1 MFKLLQFHLYIHTT
15 RRFVMKTLSER
26 LRYLLKVNELTEDA
40 LAKQVNVSQQAVN
53 YVLNGKTRSPKNIL
67 EIATA
72 LGVNPHWLKTGEGS
86 PDIDVSAFTS
96 EKDDDHDLRV
106 DLLDAE
112 LAAHSSGIINL
123 KYPDVISTIFFTHEG
138 VKRILGRTTTDGVYM
153 FKVPTDS
160 MAPTITQNDIVFIDT
175 NVKEYIGEGVYSF
188 NLNGETY
195 IKRLQR
201 LPTGVIMALSDNPL
215 YHPFEITEALLD
227 TAEII
232 GKFIKAVELK
242 PKDL

>member
-1 MFKLLQFHLYIHTT
+1 MKLE
-15 RRFVMKTLSER
+15 TLAAR
-26 LRYLLKVNELTEDA
+26 VKYMMDFNA
-40 LAKQVNVSQQAVN
+40 LSQQSLADQVGVSQQAIGQILKGDISN
-53 YVLNGKTRSPKNIL
+53 PKKIL
-67 EIATA
+67 EISTA
-72 LGVNPHWLKTGEGS
+72 LGVNPHWLKTGKGPME
-86 PDIDVSAFTS
+86 PTS
-96 EKDDDHDLRV
+96 QISSMSMQKDDDHTLRV

-123 KYPDVISTIFFTHEG
+123 EYPDVISSIFFTHEG
-138 VKRILGRTTTDGVYM
+138 VKQILGRTTTDGVYM

-215 YHPFEITEALLD
+215 YHPLKSQKTYSTPPRLL
-227 TAEII
+227 
-232 GKFIKAVELK
+232 GSLLK
-242 PKDL
+242 RWN

>member
-1 MFKLLQFHLYIHTT
+1 MSDLATRLQTLLYEK
-15 RRFVMKTLSER
+15 RLSM
-26 LRYLLKVNELTEDA
+26 NA
-40 LAKQVNVSQQAVN
+40 FAKMVGVSQPAIAKIIS
-53 YVLNGKTRSPKNIL
+53 GDTRDPKNIL

-86 PDIDVSAFTS
+86 PDADVFAFTS
-96 EKDDDHDLRV
+96 EKDDDHTLRV

-112 LAAHSSGIINL
+112 LAAHSSGIINAE
-123 KYPDVISTIFFTHEG
+123 YPDVISSIFFTHEG

-160 MAPTITQNDIVFIDT
+160 MGPTITQNDIVFIDT

-215 YHPFEITEALLD
+215 YHPFEITEDLFD
-227 TAEII
+227 TAKII
-232 GKFIKAVELK
+232 GKFIKTVELK

>member
-1 MFKLLQFHLYIHTT
+1 MTT
-15 RRFVMKTLSER
+15 LAER
-26 LRYLLKVNELTEDA
+26 LATLMAEKGLSQAELA
-40 LAKQVNVSQQAVN
+40 RIIGVKQPSIFKILSGQT
-53 YVLNGKTRSPKNIL
+53 LNPKNIL

-86 PDIDVSAFTS
+86 PDADVFAFTS
-96 EKDDDHDLRV
+96 EKDDDHTLRV

-123 KYPDVISTIFFTHEG
+123 EYPDVISSIFFTHEG

-160 MAPTITQNDIVFIDT
+160 MMPTITQNDIVFIDT

-215 YHPFEITEALLD
+215 YHPFEITEDLFD

>member
-1 MFKLLQFHLYIHTT
+1 MSNLST
-15 RRFVMKTLSER
+15 RFKTLLDEKR
-26 LRYLLKVNELTEDA
+26 LSMNA
-40 LAKQVNVSQQAVN
+40 FAKQVGVSQPAIAKIASGET
-53 YVLNGKTRSPKNIL
+53 LNPKNIL

-72 LGVNPHWLKTGEGS
+72 LGVNAHWLKTGEGER
-86 PDIDVSAFTS
+86 DADVFAFTS
-96 EKDDDHDLRV
+96 EKDDDHTLRV

-123 KYPDVISTIFFTHEG
+123 EYPDVISSIFFTHEG
-138 VKRILGRTTTDGVYM
+138 VKRILGKTTTDGVYM

-215 YHPFEITEALLD
+215 YHPFEITEDLFD
-227 TAEII
+227 TAKII

>member
-1 MFKLLQFHLYIHTT
+1 MSDLATRLQTLLYEK
-15 RRFVMKTLSER
+15 RLSM
-26 LRYLLKVNELTEDA
+26 NA
-40 LAKQVNVSQQAVN
+40 FAKMVGVSQPAIAKIIS
-53 YVLNGKTRSPKNIL
+53 GDTRDPKNIL

-86 PDIDVSAFTS
+86 PDADVFVFTS
-96 EKDDDHDLRV
+96 EKDDDHTLRV

-112 LAAHSSGIINL
+112 LAAHSSGIINAE
-123 KYPDVISTIFFTHEG
+123 YPDVISSIFFTHEG

-160 MAPTITQNDIVFIDT
+160 MVPTITQNDIVFIDT

-215 YHPFEITEALLD
+215 YHPFEITEDLFD
-227 TAEII
+227 TAKII

>member
-1 MFKLLQFHLYIHTT
+1 MSDLATRLQDKLYEQRISVNAFS
-15 RRFVMKTLSER
+15 K
-26 LRYLLKVNELTEDA
+26 KVG
-40 LAKQVNVSQQAVN
+40 VSQQAISKIIRGET
-53 YVLNGKTRSPKNIL
+53 LNPKNIL

-86 PDIDVSAFTS
+86 PDADVFAFTS
-96 EKDDDHDLRV
+96 EKDDDHTLRV

-112 LAAHSSGIINL
+112 LAAHSSGIINAE
-123 KYPDVISTIFFTHEG
+123 YPDVISSIFFTHEG

-160 MAPTITQNDIVFIDT
+160 MVPTITQNDIVFIDT

-215 YHPFEITEALLD
+215 YHPFEITESLFD
-227 TAEII
+227 TAKII

>member
-1 MFKLLQFHLYIHTT
+1 MSDLATRLQDKLYEQRISVNAFS
-15 RRFVMKTLSER
+15 K
-26 LRYLLKVNELTEDA
+26 KVG
-40 LAKQVNVSQQAVN
+40 VSQQAISKIIRGET
-53 YVLNGKTRSPKNIL
+53 LNPKNIL

-72 LGVNPHWLKTGEGS
+72 LGVNAHWLKTGEGS
-86 PDIDVSAFTS
+86 PDVDVFAFTS
-96 EKDDDHDLRV
+96 EKDDAHALRV

-123 KYPDVISTIFFTHEG
+123 EYPDVISSIFFTHEG
-138 VKRILGRTTTDGVYM
+138 VKQILGRTTTDGVYM

-195 IKRLQR
+195 IKRLQH

-215 YHPFEITEALLD
+215 YHPFEITEDLFD

>member
-1 MFKLLQFHLYIHTT
+1 
-15 RRFVMKTLSER
+15 MKTLSDR

-40 LAKQVNVSQQAVN
+40 LAKKVNVSQQAIN

-72 LGVNPHWLKTGEGS
+72 LGVNAHWLKTGEGS
-86 PDIDVSAFTS
+86 PEVDVFGFTS
-96 EKDDDHDLRV
+96 EKDNDHTLRV

-123 KYPDVISTIFFTHEG
+123 EYPDVISSIFFTHEG

-160 MAPTITQNDIVFIDT
+160 MVPTITQNDIVFIDT

-215 YHPFEITEALLD
+215 YHPFEITEELFD
-227 TAEII
+227 TAKII

>member
-1 MFKLLQFHLYIHTT
+1 MTT
-15 RRFVMKTLSER
+15 LAER
-26 LRYLLKVNELTEDA
+26 LATLMAEKGLSQAELA
-40 LAKQVNVSQQAVN
+40 RIIGVKQPSIFKILSGQT
-53 YVLNGKTRSPKNIL
+53 LNPKNIL

-72 LGVNPHWLKTGEGS
+72 LEVNPHWLKTGEGS
-86 PDIDVSAFTS
+86 SDADVFAFTS
-96 EKDDDHDLRV
+96 EKDDDHTLRV

-112 LAAHSSGIINL
+112 LAAHSSGIINAE
-123 KYPDVISTIFFTHEG
+123 YPDVISSIFFTHEG
-138 VKRILGRTTTDGVYM
+138 VKRILGKTTTDGVYM

-215 YHPFEITEALLD
+215 YHPFEITEDLFD

>member
-1 MFKLLQFHLYIHTT
+1 MSTLATRLQDTLYEQ
-15 RRFVMKTLSER
+15 RLSVNAFSK
-26 LRYLLKVNELTEDA
+26 KVGI
-40 LAKQVNVSQQAVN
+40 SQQAISKIIRGET
-53 YVLNGKTRSPKNIL
+53 LNPKNIV

-72 LGVNPHWLKTGEGS
+72 LGVDVNWLKTGEGER
-86 PDIDVSAFTS
+86 DADVFAFTS
-96 EKDDDHDLRV
+96 EKDDDHTLRV

-123 KYPDVISTIFFTHEG
+123 EYPDVISSIFFTHEG

-160 MAPTITQNDIVFIDT
+160 MVPTITQNDIVFIDT

-215 YHPFEITEALLD
+215 YHPFEITEDLFD

>member
-1 MFKLLQFHLYIHTT
+1 MSDLATRLQDKLYEQRISVNAFS
-15 RRFVMKTLSER
+15 K
-26 LRYLLKVNELTEDA
+26 KVG
-40 LAKQVNVSQQAVN
+40 VSQQAISKIIR
-53 YVLNGKTRSPKNIL
+53 GKTLNPKNIL

-72 LGVNPHWLKTGEGS
+72 LGVNAHWLKTGEGS
-86 PDIDVSAFTS
+86 PDAGVFAFTS
-96 EKDDDHDLRV
+96 EKDDDHTLRV

-112 LAAHSSGIINL
+112 LAAHSSGIINAE
-123 KYPDVISTIFFTHEG
+123 YPDVISSIFFTHEG
-138 VKRILGRTTTDGVYM
+138 VKRILGKTTTDGVYM

-215 YHPFEITEALLD
+215 YHPFEITEDLFD

>member
-1 MFKLLQFHLYIHTT
+1 MTT
-15 RRFVMKTLSER
+15 LAER
-26 LRYLLKVNELTEDA
+26 LTSIMAEKGLSQAELARMTGLKQPSVF
-40 LAKQVNVSQQAVN
+40 KIVSGQT
-53 YVLNGKTRSPKNIL
+53 LNPKNIV

-72 LGVNPHWLKTGEGS
+72 LGVDVNWLKTGEGER
-86 PDIDVSAFTS
+86 DADVFAFTS
-96 EKDDDHDLRV
+96 EKDDDHTLRV

-123 KYPDVISTIFFTHEG
+123 EYPDVISSIFFTHEG

-160 MAPTITQNDIVFIDT
+160 MVPTITQNDIVFIDT

-215 YHPFEITEALLD
+215 YHPFEITEDLFD

>member
-1 MFKLLQFHLYIHTT
+1 MKLE
-15 RRFVMKTLSER
+15 TLAAR
-26 LRYLLKVNELTEDA
+26 VKYMMDFNA
-40 LAKQVNVSQQAVN
+40 LSQQSLADQVGISQQAIGQILKGDISN
-53 YVLNGKTRSPKNIL
+53 PKKIL
-67 EIATA
+67 EISTA
-72 LGVNPHWLKTGEGS
+72 LGVNPHWLKTGKGPME
-86 PDIDVSAFTS
+86 PTS
-96 EKDDDHDLRV
+96 QISSMSMQKDDDHTLRV

-123 KYPDVISTIFFTHEG
+123 EYPDVISSIFFTHEG
-138 VKRILGRTTTDGVYM
+138 VKQILGRTTTDGVYM

-215 YHPFEITEALLD
+215 YHPFEITEDLFD
-227 TAEII
+227 TAKII